1 MKQDIQRSILE
12 LQLRRSELMNE
23 INEINLQI
31 TFLKENLMNR
41 IEDTDTLIEV
51 IKLLRHKQSDDD
63 KS

>member
-31 TFLKENLMNR
+31 TFLEENLKG
-41 IEDTDTLIEV
+41 IEDNEALIDG
-51 IKLLRHKQSDDD
+51 IRSLRQQQDSEE
-63 KS
+63 

>member
-31 TFLKENLMNR
+31 TFLEENLKG
-41 IEDTDTLIEV
+41 IEDNEALIDG
-51 IKLLRHKQSDDD
+51 IRSLRQQQDDED
-63 KS
+63 

>member
-31 TFLKENLMNR
+31 TFLEENLR
-41 IEDTDTLIEV
+41 GIEDNEALIEG
-51 IKLLRHKQSDDD
+51 IRSLRQQQDDED
-63 KS
+63 

>member
-1 MKQDIQRSILE
+1 MKQDIERSILE

-31 TFLKENLMNR
+31 TFLEENLKG
-41 IEDTDTLIEV
+41 IEDNETLIEG
-51 IKLLRHKQSDDD
+51 IRSLRQQQSGDD

>member
-31 TFLKENLMNR
+31 TFLEENLKG
-41 IEDTDTLIEV
+41 IEDNEALIEG
-51 IKLLRHKQSDDD
+51 IRSLRQQQDDED
-63 KS
+63 

>member
-31 TFLKENLMNR
+31 TFLEENLKG
-41 IEDTDTLIEV
+41 IEDNEALIDG
-51 IKLLRHKQSDDD
+51 IRSLRQQQDGEE
-63 KS
+63 

>member
-31 TFLKENLMNR
+31 TFLEENLR
-41 IEDTDTLIEV
+41 GIEDNEALIEGL
-51 IKLLRHKQSDDD
+51 KSLRQEND

>member
-31 TFLKENLMNR
+31 TFLEENLR
-41 IEDTDTLIEV
+41 GIEDNEALIDG
-51 IKLLRHKQSDDD
+51 IRSLRQQQSDDD